1 MIKMSP
7 KYGVNPA
14 KVVCFW
20 CGGFTGRVVL
30 LGHIKDP
37 NDENTDIEAPDRIVS
52 GYELCNN
59 CKKIFESGVGII
71 EVVPSEKWKDCEF
84 SKYDPQRSELINGLI
99 PTGRF
104 YVLKEGVFPNAE
116 AGDIGFLTP
125 EEFERIQINE
135 DN

>member
-37 NDENTDIEAPDRIVS
+37 NDENTDIEAPDRIMETMVYDS
-52 GYELCNN
+52 WLRTD
-59 CKKIFESGVGII
+59 
-71 EVVPSEKWKDCEF
+71 SEF
-84 SKYDPQRSELINGLI
+84 IL
-99 PTGRF
+99 
-104 YVLKEGVFPNAE
+104 
-116 AGDIGFLTP
+116 
-125 EEFERIQINE
+125 
-135 DN
+135 